1 MLITQKIAKI
11 EKLRLK
17 TMNNINSSL
26 GMHPNPALS
35 VLKSA
40 NKQPELAL
48 QLLLKSLAASPQPDA
63 AQSSIKR
70 VPQVDGGS
78 GAGTVI
84 DIIV

>member
-1 MLITQKIAKI
+1 
-11 EKLRLK
+11 
-17 TMNNINSSL
+17 MNNINSSL

-48 QLLLKSLAASPQPDA
+48 QLLLKSLAVSPPQPDA
-63 AQSSIKR
+63 AQLSIKS
-70 VPQVDGGS
+70 VPEVDGGS